1 MFSTFLCRA
10 GVVQGQSQPH
20 HVACVGMASSP
31 VTALGPATYDMLAY
45 RRKCEVGVARGDG
58 GGSGGRWSVAVVG
71 WVAVVGDLAW
81 ADLWGIRAVGGVE

>member
-45 RRKCEVGVARGDG
+45 RISLGLVRRGDG
-58 GGSGGRWSVAVVG
+58 VEVVG
-71 WVAVVGDLAW
+71 GCWVAVVGGV
-81 ADLWGIRAVGGVE
+81 ADLWGRRAGGGVEYPMPGG

>member
-20 HVACVGMASSP
+20 HIACVGMASSS

-58 GGSGGRWSVAVVG
+58 GGSGGRWRLGGGGRRSCVG
-71 WVAVVGDLAW
+71 
-81 ADLWGIRAVGGVE
+81 